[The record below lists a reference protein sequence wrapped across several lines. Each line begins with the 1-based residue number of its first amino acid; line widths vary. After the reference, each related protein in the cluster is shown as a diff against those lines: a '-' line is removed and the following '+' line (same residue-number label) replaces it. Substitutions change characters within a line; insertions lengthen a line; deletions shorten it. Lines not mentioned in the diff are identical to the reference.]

1 MFTGDAKTSGLVA
14 KVIKDNKIA
23 GLTIAARAGVPR
35 G

>member
-1 MFTGDAKTSGLVA
+1 MFIGDAKTSGLVA
-14 KVIKDNKIA
+14 KAMKDNEIA